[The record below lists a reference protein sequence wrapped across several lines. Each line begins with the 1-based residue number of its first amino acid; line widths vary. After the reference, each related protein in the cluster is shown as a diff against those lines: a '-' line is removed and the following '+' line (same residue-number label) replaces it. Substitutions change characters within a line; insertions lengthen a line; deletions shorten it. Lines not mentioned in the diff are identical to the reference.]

1 MPTSDIYLGN
11 PNLKKANTTQ
21 EFTEDHVKEFLKCK
35 NDPVYFTENHIKI
48 VNVDEGLVSFDM
60 YKFQKKLLKNFHK
73 HRFNICKMPRQTGK
87 STTVVSY
94 LLHYAIFNDNV
105 NIGILANKAA
115 TARDL
120 LGRLQLAYEN
130 LPRWMQQGIIAWNK
144 GSMELENGSKII
156 AASTSASAVRGMS
169 FNIIFLDEFAFVQNH
184 LADDFFASVYP
195 TISSGKSTKVI
206 IVSTPHGMN
215 HFYRMWH
222 DAERGQNEYVATEV
236 HWSEV
241 PGRDAKWKEQTIK
254 NTSKQ
259 QFAIE
264 FECEFLGSVDT
275 LISAAKLKALVY
287 EKPIEQ
293 NGKLSVYERP
303 FKGRDYI
310 VTVDVARGI
319 SKDYSAFIVADITE
333 FPYKV
338 VATYRDN
345 EIKPMLFP
353 SVIHEVATAYNNA
366 YVLCEVNDIGDQVAS
381 ILFYDLEYENLLMVA
396 MRGRAGQIVGSG
408 FSGVKTQLGV
418 KMSTVTKK
426 VGCSNLKTM
435 IEEDKLIFCD
445 YNIISELT
453 TFIQRKQSFEAEEG
467 CNDDLAMCLVI
478 FSWLVA
484 QDYFKEMTDSDVR
497 KRIYEE
503 QKNAIE
509 QDMAPFGFVL
519 DGLEDDEVVDTEGDR
534 WKKADEYGDRSF
546 MWEYHV

>member
-1 MPTSDIYLGN
+1 MSDIYLGN
-11 PNLKKANTTQ
+11 PNLKKANTQ
-21 EFTEDHVKEFLKCK
+21 QQFTEEDVKEFLKCK
-35 NDPVYFTENHIKI
+35 NDPVYFTEKHIRI
-48 VNVDEGLVSFDM
+48 VNVDEGLVHFNM

-130 LPRWMQQGIIAWNK
+130 LPRWMQQGIVAWNK

-241 PGRDAKWKEQTIK
+241 PGRNAKWKEQTIK

-275 LISAAKLKALVY
+275 LIAASKLKSLVY
-287 EKPIEQ
+287 EQPIEQ

-303 FKGRDYI
+303 YPKRDYI
-310 VTVDVARGI
+310 VTVDVARGV

-333 FPYKV
+333 FPYKI

-353 SVIHEVATAYNNA
+353 SVIEEVATAYNNA

-418 KMSTVTKK
+418 KMSTTTKK
-426 VGCSNLKTM
+426 VGCSNLKTL

-453 TFIQRKQSFEAEEG
+453 TFIQKKQSFEAEEG

-484 QDYFKEMTDSDVR
+484 QDYFKEMTDQDVR

-519 DGLEDDEVVDTEGDR
+519 DGLEDYEEVDSDGDR

-546 MWEYHV
+546 MWEYHL